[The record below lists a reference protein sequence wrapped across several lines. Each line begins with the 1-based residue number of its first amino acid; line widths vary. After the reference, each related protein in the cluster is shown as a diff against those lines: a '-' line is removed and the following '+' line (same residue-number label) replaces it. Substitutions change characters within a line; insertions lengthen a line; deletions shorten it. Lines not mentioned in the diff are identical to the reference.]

1 MKAASA
7 LDYRELA
14 RRRLPRFLFDY
25 IDGGSYAEVTL
36 RRNVADLEQI
46 ALRQRVLQDVGSI
59 DLSTEIF
66 GQKLAMPVALAPVG
80 LSGMYARRG
89 EVMAARA
96 AEAAGVPFCLSTVAV
111 CPLEEVAQAVERPFW
126 FQLYMIRDRAF
137 MRDLLAKAREL
148 RCSTLVF
155 TVDMPVA
162 GSRYRDLRSGLSG
175 ADDLPG
181 ALNRYWQAAQRPGW
195 AWDVGLH
202 GRPHSLGN
210 VAPVLAGKS
219 GIGDFFAWLGANFD
233 PGISWKDLDFIRS
246 EWTGPLVIKGV
257 LDVEDAREAVKLG
270 ADGLV
275 VSNHGGR
282 QLDGVPSTAQAL
294 PPIAEAVGDAL
305 TVLVDGGVRSGL
317 DVVRMLAL
325 GAKGVLLGRA
335 WAYALAG
342 GGQAGVAHMLSLVE
356 AEMRVAMALT
366 GVTRVAGLDRRAL
379 VGRP

>member
-1 MKAASA
+1 VKAASA

-36 RRNVADLEQI
+36 RRNVGDLEQI
-46 ALRQRVLQDVGSI
+46 ALRQRVLRDVA
-59 DLSTEIF
+59 DLDLATELF
-66 GQKLAMPVALAPVG
+66 GQKLAMPVALSPVG

-89 EVMAARA
+89 EVQAARA
-96 AEAAGVPFCLSTVAV
+96 AEAAGVPFCLSTVGV
-111 CPLEEVAQAVERPFW
+111 CAIQEIAAGVTKPFW
-126 FQLYMIRDRAF
+126 FQLYMIRDRGF
-137 MRDLLAKAREL
+137 MRDLLARAREAG
-148 RCSTLVF
+148 CSALVF

-162 GSRYRDLRSGLSG
+162 GSRYRDLRSGLTGAAGLSG
-175 ADDLPG
+175 ALQ
-181 ALNRYWQAAQRPGW
+181 RFWQAAQRPRW

-219 GIGDFFAWLGANFD
+219 GIDDFFAWLGANFD
-233 PGISWKDLDFIRS
+233 PGISWRDLDFIREQWS
-246 EWTGPLVIKGV
+246 GPLIIKGV
-257 LDVEDAREAVKLG
+257 LDVEDARAAVQLG

-282 QLDGVPSTAQAL
+282 QLDGVLSSVKAL
-294 PPIAEAVGDAL
+294 PPIVDAVGGDL

-342 GGQAGVAHMLSLVE
+342 GGQAGVAHLLRLVE

-366 GVTRVAGLDRRAL
+366 GVTSVARLDRDAL
-379 VGRP
+379 ASW

>member
-14 RRRLPRFLFDY
+14 RRRLPRFLFEY

-46 ALRQRVLQDVGSI
+46 ALRQRVLRDVA
-59 DLSTEIF
+59 DLELTTELF
-66 GQKLAMPVALAPVG
+66 GQTLAMPVVLSPVG

-89 EVMAARA
+89 EVQAARA
-96 AEAAGVPFCLSTVAV
+96 AEAAGVPFCLSTVGV
-111 CPLEEVAQAVERPFW
+111 CSIEEIARGTTKPFW

-137 MRDLLAKAREL
+137 MRDLLATARAAG
-148 RCSTLVF
+148 CSTLVF

-162 GSRYRDLRSGLSG
+162 GSRYRDLRSGLTG
-175 ADDLPG
+175 AAGVTG
-181 ALNRYWQAAQRPGW
+181 ALQRIWQAAQRPGW

-210 VAPVLAGKS
+210 VAPVLGGKS
-219 GIGDFFAWLGANFD
+219 GIDDFFAWLGANFD
-233 PGISWKDLDFIRS
+233 PGISWKDLDFIREQWS
-246 EWTGPLVIKGV
+246 GPLIIKGV

-282 QLDGVPSTAQAL
+282 QLDGVLSTARAL
-294 PPIAEAVGDAL
+294 PPIADAVGGDL

-342 GGQAGVAHMLSLVE
+342 GGQAGVAHLLRLVE

-366 GVTRVAGLDRRAL
+366 GVTSVARLDRDAL
-379 VGRP
+379 ASW